1 MHYVIIGNG
10 AAGIAAAQTIE
21 KIDSRSEITIITDEP
36 YLAYY
41 RPLIPLIIDEERSPE
56 EICRDKVELPRRAL
70 IRTAARA
77 KRIDSK
83 ERTVLLDDGDSIS
96 YDRLLIAIG
105 SSPRSL
111 PVPGVTGHGVF
122 FLRRLEDALAVKEA
136 VRNAKRAVVVGG
148 GRIGSKAA
156 VALNKLG
163 VKVSVVE
170 KLDRLM
176 PPQLDKAAASFFEK
190 ALQEL
195 GIEIITGQ
203 GISQILRQDG
213 AVIGVLLEDGR
224 TVAADMVL
232 IAVGVKSNTELAQ
245 QAGIQVSTGIVVDSY
260 MRTNVPV
267 IYAAGDVVE
276 TTDVVSGEKMVSGI
290 WTNAVEMGQTAGE
303 NMAGGKR
310 ESKGAFSVMNAME
323 LAGLAV
329 ISVGMIHPPAGKG
342 YEVLVERKEKTYRKF
357 VFRNDVLV
365 GVLLVGKLDH
375 AGTYTSLIR
384 EKTEL
389 GALKDLLPEPTF
401 SYAPF
406 LKIQSPLIDN
416 YIS

>member
-21 KIDSRSEITIITDEP
+21 VIDSRGDITIVTDEP

-41 RPLIPLIIDEERSPE
+41 RPLIPLVIDEERSPE
-56 EICRDKVELPRRAL
+56 EICRDKLQLPRRTL

-77 KRIDSK
+77 RRIDPK
-83 ERTVLLDDGDSIS
+83 EKTVLLEDGDSIS
-96 YDRLLIAIG
+96 YDRLLIATG

-122 FLRRLEDALAVKEA
+122 FLHRLEDALAVKEA
-136 VRNAKRAVVVGG
+136 AGDAGRTVIVGG
-148 GRIGSKAA
+148 GRIGCKVA

-163 VKVSVVE
+163 IKVSVVE

-176 PPQLDKAAASFFEK
+176 PPQLDKEAASFFEK
-190 ALQEL
+190 ALREL
-195 GIEIITGQ
+195 GIEVITGQ
-203 GISQILRQDG
+203 GISQILRQDD
-213 AVIGVLLEDGR
+213 AVVGVLLEDGR
-224 TVAADMVL
+224 TVATDMIL
-232 IAVGVKSNTELAQ
+232 IAVGVKPNIELAQ
-245 QAGIQVSTGIVVDSY
+245 QAGIQVSTGIIVDTY
-260 MRTNVPV
+260 MRTNVPE

-276 TTDVVSGEKMVSGI
+276 TTDVVSGDKMVSGI

-303 NMAGGKR
+303 NMAGGR
-310 ESKGAFSVMNAME
+310 RQAKGAFSLMNAME

-329 ISVGMIHPPAGKG
+329 ISVGIIHPPASKG
-342 YEVLVERKEKTYRKF
+342 YEVLVEKKEKTYRKF
-357 VFRNDVLV
+357 VFRGDVLV

-389 GALKDLLPEPTF
+389 GALKGLLLEPTF
-401 SYAPF
+401 SYAPY